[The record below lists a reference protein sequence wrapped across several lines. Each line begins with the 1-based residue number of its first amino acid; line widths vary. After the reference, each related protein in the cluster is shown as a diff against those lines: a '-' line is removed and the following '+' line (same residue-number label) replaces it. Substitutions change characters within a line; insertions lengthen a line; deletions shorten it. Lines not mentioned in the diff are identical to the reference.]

1 MPCGAMTQQ
10 QSQQGGSRRR
20 RTTRSRSRK
29 NKTRRN
35 GKLRAC
41 RCPGGC
47 KPSTCPCYRGRS
59 KPCCTKRC
67 KSRSRRCRY

>member
-1 MPCGAMTQQ
+1 MT
-10 QSQQGGSRRR
+10 SCSEMTPSLPQQGGSRRR
-20 RTTRSRSRK
+20 RRNTRSRK

-35 GKLRAC
+35 GKYRAC

-47 KPSTCPCYRGRS
+47 KRSTCPCYRGRS

-67 KSRSRRCRY
+67 RSRGRVCRC

>member
-1 MPCGAMTQQ
+1 MTSCSSKVT
-10 QSQQGGSRRR
+10 QSGGSRRR
-20 RTTRSRSRK
+20 RNTRSRK
-29 NKTRRN
+29 NKTRRSKH

-59 KPCCTKRC
+59 KPCCTRKC
-67 KSRSRRCRY
+67 KSRGHTCRC